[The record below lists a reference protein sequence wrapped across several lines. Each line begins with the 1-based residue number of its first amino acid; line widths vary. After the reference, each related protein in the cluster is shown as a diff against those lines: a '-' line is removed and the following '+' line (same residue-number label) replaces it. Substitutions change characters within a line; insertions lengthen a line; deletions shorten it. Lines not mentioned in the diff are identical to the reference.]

1 MADGMNAA
9 RPLAPEHV
17 ALLENLRDQLLI
29 VFLKRL
35 GGRASIPV
43 AEIDDTDNDLFV
55 FSIVNGKFYF
65 EIQQKEK
72 HP

>member
-35 GGRASIPV
+35 GGRVAIPV
-43 AEIDDTDNDLFV
+43 AEADDTGNDLFA
-55 FSIVNGKFYF
+55 FSLVNGKFHF
-65 EIQQKEK
+65 EIQRK
-72 HP
+72 P